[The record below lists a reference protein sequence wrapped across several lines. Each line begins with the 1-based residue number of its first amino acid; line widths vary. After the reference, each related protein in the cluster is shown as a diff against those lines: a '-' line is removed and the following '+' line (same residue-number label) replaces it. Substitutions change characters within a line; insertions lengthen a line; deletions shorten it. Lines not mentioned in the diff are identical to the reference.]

1 MTLLNGCCLSPEQE
15 VHSSNRLASHRHSGL
30 LHIPDIVAEHDN
42 APTPPLQPP
51 ASAFLSVQH
60 EQQELAAAQQQAVH
74 QQQREQLLQQQA
86 AEVAT
91 AAAAAQPSAVAPP
104 QVQQASLH
112 SVGSAQDFGNGAGSV
127 HTVAS
132 QQHLGQQP
140 AMAAAMQTIATQQ
153 QLAHAASLHSRGS
166 VQDFGVAAAP
176 QQLAGAVSM
185 RSLGSVQEFGAEA
198 TAAQLSGPVSMQS
211 LGSQQGFGVAGLRP
225 APSQQQLVHQQSA
238 PDLQSLSSLHHQA
251 QSLPMD
257 HSGQQPQGMQV
268 THRLCHLTLSC
279 RLEATCLEV
288 HNHNGCTPSNH
299 ISWPLCTGRKPAGAC
314 QSAAAAGHAG
324 PAQWQRRPAICPWR
338 RAVPCDADSTG
349 ATGCIA
355 ELQHRAGRPA
365 VADRGAARLLG
376 RHGAPRAAPAAQ
388 LSGVRTF
395 CRSTHE
401 RAGAPYTCQ
410 NCCICVHI

>member
-1 MTLLNGCCLSPEQE
+1 MGCCLLPMQE

-30 LHIPDIVAEHDN
+30 LHIPDIVAEHDI
-42 APTPPLQPP
+42 AATAVPHAATPPLQPP
-51 ASAFLSVQH
+51 PSAFLSVQH

-91 AAAAAQPSAVAPP
+91 AAAAVQPSAGAVP
-104 QVQQASLH
+104 QAQQPSLH
-112 SVGSAQDFGNGAGSV
+112 SVSSVQDFGNGAGSV

-185 RSLGSVQEFGAEA
+185 HSLGSVQDFGAEA

-211 LGSQQGFGVAGLRP
+211 LGSQQDFGVAGLHHV
-225 APSQQQLVHQQSA
+225 PSQQQLVHQQSA
-238 PDLQSLSSLHHQA
+238 PDLQSLGSLQHQS

-257 HSGQQPQGMQV
+257 LQAQQQQGMQV
-268 THRLCHLTLSC
+268 TRVFCSTVHLLLH
-279 RLEATCLEV
+279 LEARLVAHQE
-288 HNHNGCTPSNH
+288 S
-299 ISWPLCTGRKPAGAC
+299 L
-314 QSAAAAGHAG
+314 Q
-324 PAQWQRRPAICPWR
+324 
-338 RAVPCDADSTG
+338 TG
-349 ATGCIA
+349 A
-355 ELQHRAGRPA
+355 
-365 VADRGAARLLG
+365 
-376 RHGAPRAAPAAQ
+376 
-388 LSGVRTF
+388 
-395 CRSTHE
+395 
-401 RAGAPYTCQ
+401 
-410 NCCICVHI
+410 